1 MSNFFN
7 FFLNKF
13 KENLIIKSSSPKII
27 SAFLNYINLILLL
40 NVFSKE
46 QFAQILLVEM
56 LIGLLMAFLIA
67 NQNNLLIRKAIGEGH
82 VDSKFFIYSSFAIKT
97 LVALF
102 GFFLL
107 IFLYLIINNFDF
119 LNFLKFSSFN
129 FYLYIYLY
137 SIFIDLCLL
146 LSLIF
151 ISREK
156 YKKNFFLIVFLPFS
170 TLLAIILS
178 SLINA
183 DLEIYFLS
191 KVLILIIIFLI
202 FLIYSFD
209 DNKGEQINKLRL
221 YRNYISYVFSK
232 QFPLSSSALYSTS
245 TYSLPVFLFG
255 YQNMNESLVI
265 LGIIDR
271 TFNPFKNGLS
281 ALIGNINPFL
291 FKKYK
296 SLPNIKDFSRT
307 FIKNIR
313 PINYLV
319 LFGFMILSAIS
330 FLILIFQINT
340 ELSSLVILV
349 LLRFMTIFP
358 FITQTYINVIFF
370 AEERTS
376 LIAFQNVIT
385 SSINLL
391 NIFASFYGLMSVL
404 LVYFLARFIP
414 SLISLQYIRN
424 YNLIYSRILIVSFF
438 TFIIISCILFF
449 NSYV

>member
-7 FFLNKF
+7 FSFKKF
-13 KENLIIKSSSPKII
+13 RENLIIKSSSPKII
-27 SAFLNYINLILLL
+27 SAFLNYINLVLLL

-56 LIGLLMAFLIA
+56 LVGLLMAFLIA
-67 NQNNLLIRKAIGEGH
+67 NQNNLLIRKAIGEGLL
-82 VDSKFFIYSSFAIKT
+82 DSKFLICSSFTIKT
-97 LVALF
+97 LVTLF

-107 IFLYLIINNFDF
+107 IFLYFIINNFDS

-129 FYLYIYLY
+129 FYLYVYLY

-156 YKKNFFLIVFLPFS
+156 YIKNFFLIVFLPFS
-170 TLLAIILS
+170 TLLSIVLAS
-178 SLINA
+178 FINI
-183 DLEIYFLS
+183 DLEFYFLS
-191 KVLILIIIFLI
+191 KLLILIIIFLI
-202 FLIYSFD
+202 FLIYSFEDIKD
-209 DNKGEQINKLRL
+209 DQTNKSRL
-221 YRNYISYVFSK
+221 YRNYISYVFRK
-232 QFPLSSSALYSTS
+232 QFPLSCSALYSTS
-245 TYSLPVFLFG
+245 TYSLPIFLFG
-255 YQNMNESLVI
+255 YQNMNDSLVI

-271 TFNPFKNGLS
+271 TFNPYKNGLS
-281 ALIGNINPFL
+281 TLIGNINPFL

-296 SLPNIKDFSRT
+296 SLPDIKEFSRI
-307 FIKNIR
+307 FIKNIK

-319 LFGFMILSAIS
+319 FFGFIILSAIS
-330 FLILIFQINT
+330 ILIFQINI
-340 ELSSLVILV
+340 ELTSLVILV

-376 LIAFQNVIT
+376 LIAFQNVMT

-391 NIFASFYGLMSVL
+391 NFFASFYGLISVL

-424 YNLIYSRILIVSFF
+424 YKLIYSRILIVSFF
-438 TFIIISCILFF
+438 SFIPIACILFF

>member
-7 FFLNKF
+7 FFFKKF
-13 KENLIIKSSSPKII
+13 RENLIIKSSSPKII
-27 SAFLNYINLILLL
+27 SALLNYINLVLLL

-56 LIGLLMAFLIA
+56 LVGLLMAFLIA
-67 NQNNLLIRKAIGEGH
+67 NQNNLLIRKAIGEGLL
-82 VDSKFFIYSSFAIKT
+82 DSKFLIHSSFAIKT
-97 LVALF
+97 LVTLL

-107 IFLYLIINNFDF
+107 IFLYLIIDNFDS
-119 LNFLKFSSFN
+119 LNFLKFSSFY
-129 FYLYIYLY
+129 FYLYVYLY

-156 YKKNFFLIVFLPFS
+156 YIKNFFLIVFLPFS
-170 TLLAIILS
+170 TLLSIILS
-178 SLINA
+178 LFINI
-183 DLEIYFLS
+183 DLEFYFFS
-191 KVLILIIIFLI
+191 KLLILIIIFLI
-202 FLIYSFD
+202 FLIYSFE
-209 DNKGEQINKLRL
+209 DNKDEHTNKSRL

-232 QFPLSSSALYSTS
+232 QFPLSCSALYSTS

-255 YQNMNESLVI
+255 YQNMNDSLVI

-271 TFNPFKNGLS
+271 TFNPYKNGLS

-296 SLPNIKDFSRT
+296 SLPNIKEFSRT
-307 FIKNIR
+307 FIKNIK
-313 PINYLV
+313 PINFLV
-319 LFGFMILSAIS
+319 FFGFMILSAIS
-330 FLILIFQINT
+330 VLILIFQINI
-340 ELSSLVILV
+340 ELTSLVILV

-358 FITQTYINVIFF
+358 FITQTYINIIFF

-376 LIAFQNVIT
+376 LIAFQNVMT

-391 NIFASFYGLMSVL
+391 NIYASFYGLISVL

-424 YNLIYSRILIVSFF
+424 YKLIYSRILIVSFF
-438 TFIIISCILFF
+438 SFIPIACILFF